1 MSDPTRQRFRTATV
15 VPALIG
21 ILALLIVVVVLTRG
35 SSGDSSEPT
44 SVSTVLGPGGSTQT
58 GPGSS
63 EPGSSDAPADAP
75 ATTPDMP
82 VDVTVSDTE
91 QIPSGTTVSIRA
103 EPEGQSETYGV
114 DARLCRG
121 DVAILD
127 DGTFTPTMGGVCTPV
142 PLAPDTD
149 ALIRKVGSPP
159 YQGIDLE
166 FRVGA
171 GSNTFLTQYNGE
183 VTVTCGPSDPCQIVL
198 KLQYPNGFG
207 FRGIPVTFS

>member
-1 MSDPTRQRFRTATV
+1 MSETPIPRIRVATLLPV
-15 VPALIG
+15 LVGLVALI
-21 ILALLIVVVVLTRG
+21 ILVMVLTRG
-35 SSGDSSEPT
+35 SSGDTAKSNEDPA
-44 SVSTVLGPGGSTQT
+44 VVGPGGTT
-58 GPGSS
+58 VT
-63 EPGSSDAPADAP
+63 EPPTPASNPVDAP
-75 ATTPDMP
+75 ATTPGMP
-82 VDVTVSDTE
+82 VAVEVSDTE
-91 QIPSGTTVSIRA
+91 QISSGTTVSIRA

-127 DGTFTPTMGGVCTPV
+127 DGTFSPTMGGVCTPV

-149 ALIRKVGSPP
+149 ALIRKVGTPP

-171 GSNTFLTQYNGE
+171 GSHTFLTQYNGE
-183 VTVTCGPSDPCQIVL
+183 ATVTCGAAHPCQIVL